1 MVNKGNTP
9 VSLAGLK
16 LRYWFTADGSP
27 SSSLVLDYAAMG
39 SAKLS
44 GTTVKLDAART
55 GADGYAEITFG
66 TSAGTLAPGAST
78 GEIQT
83 RIHKS
88 DWSNYD
94 ESDDYSYDPLKTA
107 YAEWSKVS
115 LYQDGVL
122 IWGIEP

>member
-1 MVNKGNTP
+1 
-9 VSLAGLK
+9 
-16 LRYWFTADGSP
+16 
-27 SSSLVLDYAAMG
+27 
-39 SAKLS
+39 
-44 GTTVKLDAART
+44 
-55 GADGYAEITFG
+55 
-66 TSAGTLAPGAST
+66 LAPGAST

-107 YAEWSKVS
+107 YTEWSKVT
-115 LYQDGVL
+115 LYQDGGL